1 MPPHKLT
8 PRAEYRQQEAQRVA
22 ESPSLAETFPKLKSL
37 TLESSYFNPH
47 GVTRNREIK
56 FQPNL
61 ERAKS
66 VFRVDCVNQE
76 CVGGD
81 FDLSA
86 ALAQAVADGETT
98 VTGELSCQG
107 WRSKTTIHETHCH
120 DILRYKLTLE
130 YSRATSGKRGK
141 LAAVQG

>member
-8 PRAEYRQQEAQRVA
+8 PRAEYRQQEAHRVN
-22 ESPSLAETFPKLKSL
+22 ESPSLAEAYPELKSL
-37 TLESSYFNPH
+37 TLESTYFNPQ
-47 GVTRNREIK
+47 GVARNREIK

-61 ERAKS
+61 DRART

-86 ALAQAVADGETT
+86 ALAQAVADGQTELS
-98 VTGELSCQG
+98 GELCCQG
-107 WRSKTTIHETHCH
+107 WRSKATIHETHCH
-120 DILRYKLTLE
+120 DILRYKIVLE
-130 YSRATSGKRGK
+130 YHPASTARRGK
-141 LAAVQG
+141 LAAATA

>member
-22 ESPSLAETFPKLKSL
+22 ESASLAETFPELKSL
-37 TLESSYFNPH
+37 TLESGYFNPQ
-47 GVTRNREIK
+47 GGTRNREIK

-66 VFRVDCVNQE
+66 IFLVDCVNQE

-81 FDLSA
+81 FDLSEV
-86 ALAQAVADGETT
+86 LARAVADGETT
-98 VTGELSCQG
+98 VTGEMCCQG

-130 YSRATSGKRGK
+130 YQSVTAGKRGK
-141 LAAVQG
+141 LAAVEG